1 MVEKKDI
8 IKYNVNKGN
17 DVMKKSK
24 VVFMGTPEFSVPVLE
39 MLIEKCEV
47 LMVVTQPDSEV
58 GRKKILTPSPVK
70 LVALEHGIPVMQPER
85 IRKDFDW
92 LKRMDIDLI
101 ITCAYGQILPQ
112 ELLDIPHYGSINVH
126 ASLLPKYRGSAP
138 INWAIMNGDTETGI
152 SLMYMDAG
160 MDTGDIIDTIRVK
173 INQDETYGEL
183 YKTLSILG
191 KNMLES
197 NLDYLVSGKVK
208 RLKQDEEFASMA
220 PMIKRNIEKI
230 DFKEN
235 GQRIID
241 KIRGLNP
248 EPLAYFLLDGEEIK
262 IAKAN
267 FLKEDAVVGKI
278 YVTKKSLAIGCIDGK
293 INLLT
298 IKKSGKKEMDIKSF
312 LNGVNQEKIINSII
326 Q

>member
-1 MVEKKDI
+1 
-8 IKYNVNKGN
+8 
-17 DVMKKSK
+17 
-24 VVFMGTPEFSVPVLE
+24 
-39 MLIEKCEV
+39 
-47 LMVVTQPDSEV
+47 
-58 GRKKILTPSPVK
+58 
-70 LVALEHGIPVMQPER
+70 
-85 IRKDFDW
+85 
-92 LKRMDIDLI
+92 MDIDLI